1 MTSTTRNIR
10 KDRGFTLV
18 ELLVVIGIIAALA
31 AVVIP
36 NVSQFANSGDTAAAQ
51 TEGATVQ
58 SAVDLYMAVNGSIS
72 AQLASNDMRATTPAL
87 SPTFMRTAATICTYE
102 WDATGAVTQSL
113 CP

>member
-1 MTSTTRNIR
+1 MTTTTR

-36 NVSQFANSGDTAAAQ
+36 NVSQFTNSGDQAAYD

-58 SAVDLYMAVNGSIS
+58 SAVDLYMAVNGSIT
-72 AQLASNDMRATTPAL
+72 AKAVASTDMTAAPDPL
-87 SPTFMRTAATICTYE
+87 SPTFMRLATTQCAYEWTAA
-102 WDATGAVTQSL
+102 GAVTQSA